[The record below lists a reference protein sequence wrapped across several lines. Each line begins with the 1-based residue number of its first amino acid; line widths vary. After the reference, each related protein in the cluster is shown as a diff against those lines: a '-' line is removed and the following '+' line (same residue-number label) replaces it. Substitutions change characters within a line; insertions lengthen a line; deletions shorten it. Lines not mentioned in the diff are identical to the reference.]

1 MLQAL
6 IFDFDGLI
14 IDTEWTEFRTW
25 QDMCQ
30 RYGVELS
37 LETYLPCVGRGATTK
52 VFDPYDY
59 LVEQLGHGLDRV
71 GIENECRRRNL
82 ELIDAQPILP
92 GVQELIVEAKGR
104 GLRLAVA
111 SSSPR
116 SWVERHLIR
125 LGLRDSFDALAC
137 GDEVEHTKPY
147 PDPYLKAL
155 EKIEVNAEHAVA
167 FEDSLNGM
175 LAAQRAGIFCVVV
188 PGELTQYLT
197 FGQVDLRVSSLTEI
211 SLDAL
216 LQRFEDNIEET
227 RDARLA

>member
-37 LETYLPCVGRGATTK
+37 LETYLPCVGRGATTQ
-52 VFDPYDY
+52 VFHPYTY
-59 LVEQLGHGLDRV
+59 LVAQLGHELDRAD
-71 GIENECRRRNL
+71 IEAEVQRRNL
-82 ELIDAQPILP
+82 ELIDAQPLLP
-92 GVQELIVEAKGR
+92 GVKELIVEARRR
-104 GLRLAVA
+104 GLLLAVA

-116 SWVERHLIR
+116 SWVERHLRR
-125 LGLRDSFDALAC
+125 LSLLNYFDALGC
-137 GDEVEHTKPY
+137 GDEVGHAKPY

-155 EKIEVNAEHAVA
+155 EKLEVSASEAVA

-175 LAAQRAGIFCVVV
+175 LAARAAGIFCVVV
-188 PGELTQYLT
+188 PGELTQYLE
-197 FGQVDLRVSSLTEI
+197 FGTVDLRVKSLLEI

-216 LQRFEDNIEET
+216 LQRFAANVE
-227 RDARLA
+227 DARRA

>member
-30 RYGVELS
+30 RYSVELS

-52 VFDPYDY
+52 IFDPYDY
-59 LVEQLGHGLDRV
+59 LVAQLGHDLDRFA
-71 GIENECRRRNL
+71 IENECRRRNL

-92 GVQELIVEAKGR
+92 GVKELIGEAKQR
-104 GLRLAVA
+104 ALRLAVA

-116 SWVERHLIR
+116 SWVARHLGR
-125 LGLRDSFDALAC
+125 LGLLDSFDALAC

-155 EKIEVNAEHAVA
+155 EKLAVSADQAIA

-175 LAAQRAGIFCVVV
+175 LAARAAGIFCVVV
-188 PGELTQYLT
+188 PGELTQYLS
-197 FGQVDLRVSSLTEI
+197 FGKVDLRVSSLADIT
-211 SLDAL
+211 LDEL
-216 LQRFEDNIEET
+216 VQRT
-227 RDARLA
+227 

>member
-1 MLQAL
+1 MEIEKNMLQAL

-30 RYGVELS
+30 RHGVELS

-52 VFDPYDY
+52 TFDPYDY
-59 LVEQLGHGLDRV
+59 LVEQLGHELDRFAV
-71 GIENECRRRNL
+71 EDECRRRNL
-82 ELIDAQPILP
+82 ELIDVQPILP
-92 GVQELIVEAKGR
+92 GVKELLVEAQER

-116 SWVERHLIR
+116 SWVERHLTR
-125 LGLRDSFDALAC
+125 LGLRAYFDVLAC
-137 GDEVEHTKPY
+137 GDEVAHTKPY

-155 EKIEVNAEHAVA
+155 EKLEVSAGQAIA

-175 LAAQRAGIFCVVV
+175 LAARSAGIFCVVV

-197 FGQVDLRVSSLTEI
+197 FGQVDLRVSSLADIT
-211 SLDAL
+211 LDEL
-216 LQRFEDNIEET
+216 LVMSHP
-227 RDARLA
+227 